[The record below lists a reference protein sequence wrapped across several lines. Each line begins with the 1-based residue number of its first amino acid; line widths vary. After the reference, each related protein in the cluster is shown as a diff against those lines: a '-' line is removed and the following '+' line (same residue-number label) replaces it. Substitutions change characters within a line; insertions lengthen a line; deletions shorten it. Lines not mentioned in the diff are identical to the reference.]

1 MGRGLPGRLFAKPR
15 DHRKTEYRIAD
26 EHPGCGIEQ
35 IPEASESD
43 HGSEELRHVCP
54 AVREVTHQEQVR
66 MGRRQASAF
75 PHGMA
80 TRITRGVP

>member
-15 DHRKTEYRIAD
+15 DHRKTECRIAD
-26 EHPGCGIEQ
+26 EHPGCDIEQ

-54 AVREVTHQEQVR
+54 AVREVTLWVPKTR
-66 MGRRQASAF
+66 STAMTRPFAS
-75 PHGMA
+75 
-80 TRITRGVP
+80 T